1 MTRIMLTADTVGGV
15 WRYSLDLAR
24 GMIAEGIEPVLV
36 LLGPPPSARQA
47 AEARA
52 ILGLQTIPTSL
63 PLDWTA
69 RNPAELRSAAA
80 ALAGLAIRLRV
91 DSVHLHTP
99 ALAAQAPWSVPV
111 VAVAHSCVK
120 TWWKAVRGGALPDD
134 LAWRAEFMAQG
145 LAEADIVIAPTQ
157 AFAAD
162 LMDAY
167 HPERA
172 IEVVHNGR
180 APMPRADVP
189 RGRGVMTAG
198 RLWDDGKNVGALDRA
213 ASRLDCEVVGAGPL
227 AGPNLA
233 RVAFNHLRAPGPLS
247 EADLAREMAS
257 KTVYC
262 APARYEPFGLAI
274 LEAAQAG
281 MALTLADIPSFREL
295 WDGAALFFHPDDDG
309 GLRDALLRALDMP
322 DHMAALARERAAAF
336 TVDSMV
342 AATVGLHG
350 PMSYTPGEFA

>member
-1 MTRIMLTADTVGGV
+1 MLTADAVGGV

-24 GMIAEGIEPVLV
+24 GMVAEGIEPVLV
-36 LLGPPPSARQA
+36 LLGPSPSAQQA

-52 ILGLQTIPTSL
+52 IDGLQIIPTSL

-69 RNPAELRSAAA
+69 RSPAELRAAAA
-80 ALAGLAIRLRV
+80 ALAGLAVRLRV

-99 ALAAQAPWSVPV
+99 ALAAQAPWAVPV

-134 LAWRAEFMAQG
+134 LAWRAEFVAQG
-145 LAEADIVIAPTQ
+145 LAEADIVIAPTH

-162 LMDAY
+162 LVNAY
-167 HPERA
+167 HPGRP

-180 APMPRADVP
+180 APVPRADAQ
-189 RGRGVMTAG
+189 RLCGVLTAG
-198 RLWDDGKNVGALDRA
+198 RLWDHGKNVSALDRA

-227 AGPNLA
+227 AGPNA
-233 RVAFNHLRAPGPLS
+233 APVAFSHLRVPGPLS
-247 EADLAREMAS
+247 ESNLAREMAA

-262 APARYEPFGLAI
+262 APARYEPFGLAV

-281 MALTLADIPSFREL
+281 MALALADIPTFREL

-309 GLRDALLRALDMP
+309 GLHDALSRALDMP
-322 DHMAALARERAAAF
+322 DHMAALAGERAGAF
-336 TVDSMV
+336 TVEGMV
-342 AATVGLHG
+342 AATVGLHRS
-350 PMSYTPGEFA
+350 MSHTPPEFA